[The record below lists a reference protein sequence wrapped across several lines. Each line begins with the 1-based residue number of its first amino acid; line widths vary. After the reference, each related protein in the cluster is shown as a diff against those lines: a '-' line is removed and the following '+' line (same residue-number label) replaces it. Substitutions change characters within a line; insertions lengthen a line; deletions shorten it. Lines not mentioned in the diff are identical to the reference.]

1 MIVVTMTVEE
11 NWWSTLLIGE
21 GQYVTTIDGLGTMI
35 VAILVVEEMGGS
47 WLLESEVDVIY
58 SITIFL

>member
-35 VAILVVEEMGGS
+35 VAILAVEEMGGS
-47 WLLESEVDVIY
+47 LLLESEVDEP
-58 SITIFL
+58 